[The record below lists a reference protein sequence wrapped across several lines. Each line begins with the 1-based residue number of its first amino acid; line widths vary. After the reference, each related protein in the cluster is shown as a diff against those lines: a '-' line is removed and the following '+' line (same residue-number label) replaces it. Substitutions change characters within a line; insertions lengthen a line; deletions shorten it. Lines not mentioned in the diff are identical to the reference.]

1 MPSSGNSVGREKRLV
16 NPAIVNYINLKTER
30 LCCSTGHFQVALK
43 PRWKAVEAGRS
54 WKAEQLF
61 VYVTC
66 QHASGKL
73 ANFRLILYLVV
84 FLQPH
89 KRSLSQKTMSVDFCS
104 VQFSSIFWL
113 VLGYR
118 LHWFMFIGKCCYGFS
133 IWKFEYDSQ
142 VNH

>member
-73 ANFRLILYLVV
+73 ANFRRILYLVV

-89 KRSLSQKTMSVDFCS
+89 KRSLSQKTMSVDFSS
-104 VQFSSIFWL
+104 VQFNILTSAWL
-113 VLGYR
+113 QTSLIYVHRKMLR
-118 LHWFMFIGKCCYGFS
+118 WILNMKVWV
-133 IWKFEYDSQ
+133 W
-142 VNH
+142 